1 METTDIIQDGVVV
14 MICQIPSKIYTSMKD
29 KKIEIKLS
37 KTYTPSLNNEER
49 LKNYLQKKN
58 ERQPIPNR

>member
-1 METTDIIQDGVVV
+1 
-14 MICQIPSKIYTSMKD
+14 MKE

-49 LKNYLQKKN
+49 LKKYLEKKD
-58 ERQPIPNR
+58 ERQPR